1 MKKIFLIIGLMISSF
16 FAHAGHLEDVAAAI
30 ASAKG
35 TTSDRERAQSSTQT
49 VIRSYLSSQ
58 SGLMMSSAPN
68 QYVGFLATKAELK
81 SALSSLG
88 YTFVSVQ
95 HRMEI
100 YQAPP
105 VSATFGLILMVYYDL
120 NGKAS
125 ELYLIDDAL

>member
-30 ASAKG
+30 AAAKG
-35 TTSDRERAQSSTQT
+35 TTSDRERAQT